1 MTQTFSLPSEGLGY
15 FIGYTLFHSDRV
27 GIVSPWLSDIEV
39 KFPVNAN
46 FDERQLFLSEAI
58 EKLDGETEV
67 FVMILEDQDTND
79 YIQSQLSEAVQVQRV
94 DDLHAKAVIGE
105 ESVYVG
111 SANITH
117 GGLMVNKELCQ
128 IIENKYGDVDE
139 YIEAE
144 LDVEYP

>member
-39 KFPVNAN
+39 KFPINAK

-58 EKLDGETEV
+58 EKLSGETEV
-67 FVMILEDQDTND
+67 IVMILEDQDTND
-79 YIQSQLSEAVQVQRV
+79 YIQSQLSGNIQVKQV
-94 DDLHAKAVIGE
+94 DNLHAKAVVGE

-117 GGLMVNKELCQ
+117 GGLMVNRELCQ
-128 IIENKYGDVDE
+128 IIENEYSDVDE
-139 YIEAE
+139 YIESE
-144 LDVEYP
+144 IDVEYS